1 MELFE
6 STKPIYLQI
15 MDLIKKEIATGK
27 LPPGSQMA
35 SVRELAMQYQVN
47 PNTVQ
52 RALSELEREGLVKS
66 DRTIGRFINDKSDMI
81 EALKN
86 QMIEE
91 VIGEFVKK
99 VGELNIEE
107 KAICSLIER
116 YLSRE
121 ERKDD

>member
-15 MDLIKKEIATGK
+15 MDLIKKEIAIGK

-66 DRTIGRFINDKSDMI
+66 DRTVGRFINDQSDMV

-86 QMIEE
+86 QMIED
-91 VIGEFVKK
+91 VIGDFIKK
-99 VGELNIEE
+99 VKELNIDE

>member
-15 MDLIKKEIATGK
+15 MDLIKKEIAIGK
-27 LPPGSQMA
+27 LPPGSQMT

-66 DRTIGRFINDKSDMI
+66 DRTIGRFINDQSDMVI
-81 EALKN
+81 ALKN

-91 VIGEFVKK
+91 VIGDFIKK
-99 VGELNIEE
+99 AAELNI
-107 KAICSLIER
+107 KDDQICSLIER

>member
-1 MELFE
+1 MEIFE

-15 MDLIKKEIATGK
+15 MELIKKEIATGK

-66 DRTIGRFINDKSDMI
+66 DRTVGRFINDQGEMVKT
-81 EALKN
+81 LKN

-91 VIGEFVKK
+91 VIEDFIKK
-99 VGELNIEE
+99 VKELNIDEN
-107 KAICSLIER
+107 AICSLIEN

>member
-15 MDLIKKEIATGK
+15 MELIKKEIATGK

-66 DRTIGRFINDKSDMI
+66 DRTVGRFINDQGEMVKT
-81 EALKN
+81 LKN

-91 VIGEFVKK
+91 VIEDFIKK
-99 VGELNIEE
+99 VKELNIDEN
-107 KAICSLIER
+107 AICSLIEN

>member
-15 MDLIKKEIATGK
+15 MELIKKEIATGK
-27 LPPGSQMA
+27 LPPGDQMA

-66 DRTIGRFINDKSDMI
+66 DRTVGRFINDQSEMI

-86 QMIEE
+86 QMIED
-91 VIGEFVKK
+91 VIGDFIKK
-99 VGELNIEE
+99 VKELNIDE